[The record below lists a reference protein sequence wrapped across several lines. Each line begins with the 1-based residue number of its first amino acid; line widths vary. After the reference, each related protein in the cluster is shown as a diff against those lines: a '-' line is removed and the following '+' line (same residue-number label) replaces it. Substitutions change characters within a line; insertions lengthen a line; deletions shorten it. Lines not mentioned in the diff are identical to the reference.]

1 MSEKQRLR
9 EFILEN
15 FVTGLDVE
23 EFGDDDSFLEQGII
37 DSTGVLE
44 MVAFIEETYLFE
56 VDDEEVLPENFD
68 TLDNLDAYIA
78 RKRAEG
84 GSPED
89 GSPEDGSPEAVEA
102 AESGK

>member
-84 GSPED
+84 GSPE
-89 GSPEDGSPEAVEA
+89 AVEA
-102 AESGK
+102 AESGETP